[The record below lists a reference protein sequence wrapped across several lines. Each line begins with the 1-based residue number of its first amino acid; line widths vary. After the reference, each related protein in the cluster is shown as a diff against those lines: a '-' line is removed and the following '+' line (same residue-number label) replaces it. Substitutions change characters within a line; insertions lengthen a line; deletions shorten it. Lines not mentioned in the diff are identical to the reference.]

1 MDTPLIS
8 AGGLFMRK
16 FAIVALCVALGGC
29 AAAPKMGWVRVDG
42 QSSRENPVL
51 LTQFEVDR
59 TSCLGER
66 NKAAL
71 SGVTVASG
79 GIAGAMAAADRSNAA
94 DTVGQGCMAEKG
106 YLLVKEDEADA
117 RRAELAKVAEM
128 KKQQEAAALAPV
140 PKPKKPGA
148 PKPST

>member
-1 MDTPLIS
+1 
-8 AGGLFMRK
+8 MRR
-16 FAIVALCVALGGC
+16 FGVVALCVVLGGC

-42 QSSRENPVL
+42 QSARENPVL
-51 LTQFEVDR
+51 TTQFEVDK

-79 GIAGAMAAADRSNAA
+79 GLAGAIAAQERNNAA

-106 YLLVKEDEADA
+106 YLLVKEEEADA
-117 RRAELAKVAEM
+117 KRAELAKVAEL
-128 KKQQEAAALAPV
+128 KKQQETAAAAPA
-140 PKPKKPGA
+140 PKPKKPTSKPTVA
-148 PKPST
+148 PGT